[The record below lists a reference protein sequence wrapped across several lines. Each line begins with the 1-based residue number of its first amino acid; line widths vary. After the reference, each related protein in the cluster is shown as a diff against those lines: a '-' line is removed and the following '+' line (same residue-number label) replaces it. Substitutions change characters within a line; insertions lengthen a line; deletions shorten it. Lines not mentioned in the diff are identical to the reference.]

1 MSDLDADLYGGELSG
16 HRIPD
21 LSLMYLPPDLY
32 GNDEAE
38 YAAPPE
44 EPETPVKSEPQDLP
58 ATTRVASPPPSKQAA
73 THQPSPP
80 PKQEPEDSSAPL
92 ATAQQ
97 YASNS
102 PDSSAF
108 NNPPTQQIPTFQDTA
123 EYREPQQSRS
133 ETGFSQTRPVRPSEM
148 KEEG

>member
-1 MSDLDADLYGGELSG
+1 MSDLDADLYGGEPST
-16 HRIPD
+16 PSVSD
-21 LSLMYLPPDLY
+21 SSLMHFHPDLY

-58 ATTRVASPPPSKQAA
+58 ATTRAASPPPTKQTAA
-73 THQPSPP
+73 RQPSPP
-80 PKQEPEDSSAPL
+80 PKQEPEGSPAPL

-102 PDSSAF
+102 PDPSAF

-133 ETGFSQTRPVRPSEM
+133 EAGFSQTRPVRPSEM